1 MFTIPSF
8 MGFDKAGFGTPL
20 LLDLYPGAAAAYS
33 VRKLRTAYTG
43 NAIRVRRSSDNAEQD
58 IGFVAGNLDTTS
70 LTTFCSGTNG
80 FVTTWY
86 DQSTNLVNV
95 TQTTALLQPQIV
107 SGGSVITVAG
117 IGAATPSLNF
127 LSTRYLLRSF
137 LNFTDYSTFS
147 IQKLTTTAVPGSIAY
162 QNGTTGGWG
171 LNSGSAGGSQYSY
184 YEAGVADHN
193 FGTTNTN
200 LRLLSGIR
208 VQSSAL
214 LNGYINATLF
224 TLSPSPVNT
233 PTGNL
238 AVGAFPSG
246 IIPLNGNQSELIFYS
261 TNQTSNITGIQSNI
275 NTYYAIY

>member
-1 MFTIPSF
+1 MFIPSF
-8 MGFDKAGFGTPL
+8 MGFDKPSGAPL

-33 VRKLRTAYTG
+33 VRKLRNAYTG
-43 NAIRVRRSSDNAEQD
+43 SAIRVRRSSDNTEQN
-58 IGFVAGNLDTTS
+58 IGFTSAGNLDTTA
-70 LTTFCSGTNG
+70 LTTFCSGTDG

-95 TQTTALLQPQIV
+95 TQTTALIQPQIV
-107 SGGSVITVAG
+107 SSGSVITSTG
-117 IGAATPSLNF
+117 IGAAKPSLSF
-127 LSTRYLLRSF
+127 AGTRYLLRAF

-147 IQKLTTTAVPGSIAY
+147 IQKLSTTAVSGSVAY

-171 LNSGSAGGSQYSY
+171 LNSGSAAGTQYSY

-208 VQSSAL
+208 VQASAL

-238 AVGAFPSG
+238 GVGAFPSG
-246 IIPLNGNQSELIFYS
+246 LIPLSGNQSELIFYS
-261 TNQTSNITGIQSNI
+261 TNQTSNLTGIQTNI